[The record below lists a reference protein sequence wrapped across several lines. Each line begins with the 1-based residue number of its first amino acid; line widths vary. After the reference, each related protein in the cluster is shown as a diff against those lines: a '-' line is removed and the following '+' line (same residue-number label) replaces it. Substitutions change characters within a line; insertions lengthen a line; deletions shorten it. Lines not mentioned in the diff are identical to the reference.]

1 MAQTMTRRFHAAM
14 INEPLTPEER
24 ADQRQTMS
32 FMRNLEAM
40 PADEQ
45 RKIRGRIYGWL
56 RDTAALDPDE
66 QPPEIQNIIIEA
78 RHLLRPPD

>member
-1 MAQTMTRRFHAAM
+1 MNDH
-14 INEPLTPEER
+14 ELTADER
-24 ADQRQTMS
+24 QMS
-32 FMRNLEAM
+32 MMRNLEAM

-56 RDTAALDPDE
+56 HDMAALDPDE

>member
-1 MAQTMTRRFHAAM
+1 MNDH
-14 INEPLTPEER
+14 ELTADER
-24 ADQRQTMS
+24 QMS

-56 RDTAALDPDE
+56 RDLAALDLDE
-66 QPPEIQNIIIEA
+66 QPPEVQNIIIEA
-78 RHLLRPPD
+78 RHLLRPPDDATQPQSEA

>member
-1 MAQTMTRRFHAAM
+1 MNDH
-14 INEPLTPEER
+14 ELTADER
-24 ADQRQTMS
+24 QMS

-56 RDTAALDPDE
+56 HNMADLDLDDR
-66 QPPEIQNIIIEA
+66 PPELRALIIEA
-78 RHLLRPPD
+78 RHLLRPPDYDT